1 MITLRTSH
9 INEYIFLSRPRND
22 RGSLVKML
30 LSLLKLNLV
39 LAVVGAG
46 LYAGLLAALMT
57 EFVQTHAVYLHAF
70 QQTGMK
76 DLNVPE
82 MFGFLRGQVT
92 PFNIY
97 SSDGTPLHAWHILPI
112 GLHRKHMTELMHQPA
127 GLVADVTD
135 TLGFKLLRDD
145 PEAMLAI
152 HFHGAGGNMGSGYR
166 IPNYRALSAND
177 PENVHV
183 LTFDYRGFGKTP
195 GVPTEEGLIE
205 DTTAVV
211 EWALNVAN
219 IPPSRILIIGQSL
232 GTAVNIAVAERF
244 ASRDEAVIFA
254 GHILIAPFV
263 DVPTLVATYKIAGR
277 IPILSPVARYPMLF
291 NFLSSHIRE
300 TWSTKMRI
308 ANYVRRCEEELQ
320 KYRITLI
327 HAEDDL
333 SIPWQHTSTLFSHAV
348 NATSDSG
355 VEDSRVRCWKLEE
368 GRDLGAAGR
377 VAHWRTEHG
386 VVSEYILRYGVHDVI
401 MGGPVVSLAAVDIF
415 EAGKGVLDLKAL
427 VGT

>member
-1 MITLRTSH
+1 
-9 INEYIFLSRPRND
+9 
-22 RGSLVKML
+22 ML
-30 LSLLKLNLV
+30 LSILKLNLV
-39 LAVVGAG
+39 LVVVGAG
-46 LYAGLLAALMT
+46 FYAGLLAALTT

-70 QQTGMK
+70 QQTGNK

-92 PFNIY
+92 PFNIF

-127 GLVADVTD
+127 GLVADMTD
-135 TLGFKLLRDD
+135 TLGFQLLRDD
-145 PEAMLAI
+145 PEALLAI

-177 PENVHV
+177 PDKVHV

-195 GVPTEEGLIE
+195 GVPTEEGLIQ
-205 DTTAVV
+205 DAIAVV
-211 EWALNVAN
+211 EWALNVAH
-219 IPPSRILIIGQSL
+219 IPPARILIIGQSL
-232 GTAVNIAVAERF
+232 GTAVNMAVAERF

-277 IPILSPVARYPMLF
+277 IPILSPVAQYPMLF

-300 TWSTKMRI
+300 TWSTKTRI
-308 ANYVRRCEEELQ
+308 ANYVRMSEEELQ

-355 VEDSRVRCWKLEE
+355 VEDSRVRSWKLEE
-368 GRDLGAAGR
+368 GQDLGAAGR
-377 VAHWRTEHG
+377 VAHWRTDHG

-401 MGGPVVSLAAVDIF
+401 MGGPVVSLAAMDIF

-427 VGT
+427 GGT